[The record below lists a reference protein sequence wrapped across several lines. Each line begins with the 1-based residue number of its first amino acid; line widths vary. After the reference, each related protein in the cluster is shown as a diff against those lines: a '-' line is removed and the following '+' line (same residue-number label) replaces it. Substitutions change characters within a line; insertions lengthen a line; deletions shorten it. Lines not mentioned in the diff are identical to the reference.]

1 MAVFNMDKLIEYFLK
16 FPGIGPRQA
25 KRFAYFIAAQ
35 DESYVKNL
43 AELILKVKRNSRT
56 CVGCFR
62 IFDAAGDGR
71 LCDICSSPSRGGSI
85 MVVEKNVDLE
95 NIEKSGAYRGKY
107 FVLGGVMPLTGNNKN
122 GIRLKELFEK
132 IKKEKP
138 EEIILATSATT
149 EGENTNRYIENIL
162 NPLGVKI
169 TKLGRGLSVGAELEY
184 SDGRTIANA
193 LEGRH

>member
-95 NIEKSGAYRGKY
+95 NIEKQLCEFTSKKKTRPFFPWKLY
-107 FVLGGVMPLTGNNKN
+107 FAEGV
-122 GIRLKELFEK
+122 E
-132 IKKEKP
+132 
-138 EEIILATSATT
+138 TSVT
-149 EGENTNRYIENIL
+149 YF
-162 NPLGVKI
+162 
-169 TKLGRGLSVGAELEY
+169 
-184 SDGRTIANA
+184 IARA
-193 LEGRH
+193 LRKSSPSW